1 MPRKP
6 DVLPDWFVGG
16 RGKRLLFRALADGEV
31 AGKVPPWSKAVLA
44 GAAGVHKKHTV
55 FRHLQVL
62 VLAGLLIEESDGFR
76 VNEDSTLIGPIR
88 DFVDALDALEPRELP
103 PSRGK

>member
-16 RGKRLLFRALADGEV
+16 RGKRLLLRALVDREVSGEP
-31 AGKVPPWSKAVLA
+31 PPWSQTVLA

-55 FRHLQVL
+55 FRHLEVL
-62 VLAGLLIEESDGFR
+62 VLAELLIEDSGSYR
-76 VNEDSTLIGPIR
+76 VNEDSALLAPIGMLIS
-88 DFVDALDALEPRELP
+88 ALDALDPRELP